1 MDLQGL
7 EEPFLDGG
15 EPKREPLAGRVVSID
30 ALRGSMM
37 FWIIGTNA
45 IFVYMAT
52 HLLNFRNIAGVFVG
66 GLDRFIGPWADFVH
80 ALAGFAIVWLIMF
93 WMYRK
98 KTFIKV

>member
-1 MDLQGL
+1 MIDLQGL
-7 EEPFLDGG
+7 EEPFLDRG

-37 FWIIGTNA
+37 FWIIGT
-45 IFVYMAT
+45 
-52 HLLNFRNIAGVFVG
+52 
-66 GLDRFIGPWADFVH
+66 WADFAH
-80 ALAGFAIVWLIMF
+80 AVAGFAIVWLILF

>member
-1 MDLQGL
+1 MDLQGSQGSFV
-7 EEPFLDGG
+7 EPV
-15 EPKREPLAGRVVSID
+15 EPKKEPLAGRVVSID
-30 ALRGSMM
+30 ALRGFMM

-52 HLLNFRNIAGVFVG
+52 HLLNFRNIAAVFVG
-66 GLDRFIGPWADFVH
+66 GLDRFVGPWRDFIH
-80 ALAGFAIVWLIMF
+80 PLAGFAIVWLILF